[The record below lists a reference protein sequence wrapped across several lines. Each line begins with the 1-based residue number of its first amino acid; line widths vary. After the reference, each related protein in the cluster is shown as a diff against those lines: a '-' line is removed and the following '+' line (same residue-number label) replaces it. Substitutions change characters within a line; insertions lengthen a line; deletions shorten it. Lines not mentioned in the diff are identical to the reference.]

1 VVVIGVDVDGVAARF
16 AGVAV
21 EVGVGVL
28 RGLLLREV
36 VVAVV
41 VSALVGVVESLLP
54 RWHS

>member
-1 VVVIGVDVDGVAARF
+1 MDVDGVAARF